1 MSNSH
6 DHAQLIADDIAINK
20 YGHLFKDLPKSEQ
33 ENIFRIAQIL
43 ADKEIKDLTGSI

>member
-33 ENIFRIAQIL
+33 SNIFKVAQKL
-43 ADKEIKDLTGSI
+43 ADKQIDSINWE